1 LIELSRDASL
11 SNFCDAGIFA
21 RARRNIFV
29 MRKSLYAGVSLI
41 LCVSFTGCALY
52 NDVSIT
58 PLLLTPG
65 DIRRSASDLP
75 KLVEEGEFLRAIELG
90 RDLDKRAK
98 PSYRDLAA
106 LGSAE
111 VSAGRFQEARG
122 HLKQALTLGLPRDLY
137 AQVAWDLSQVEYLEG
152 NYSDSAHW
160 ALIATSNG
168 MLVKEWHIDYLRSL
182 AEIETYRIF
191 GPSSVKVA
199 VQMTKPE
206 IPRFEVRVNGK
217 HKVEVAIDTG
227 AVQTIVS
234 RSFADRAGVRSLGDF
249 TGTFYGLLGDPI
261 DVSFGVIDTLEL
273 GAMTIMN
280 VPVAIM
286 PDRELQFTVANR
298 EPIKMNVLLGT
309 ALLKEFRLELDFRN
323 RSVVFTALL
332 PSQKIPR
339 TDQNLFLLNFQPF
352 VQASI
357 NKSGWHL
364 FILDTG
370 SEITFLNETR
380 ISGTGVRNMPKL
392 HGALLQGLG
401 GVQKRGAKVEN
412 IEIGVDRWAGT
423 FKTLPL
429 YATEKSLAVGILGQN
444 LLKHFRVVI
453 DFGAMR
459 VDLHRDRVPSTSE
472 LEATIR

>member
-1 LIELSRDASL
+1 MIL
-11 SNFCDAGIFA
+11 
-21 RARRNIFV
+21 
-29 MRKSLYAGVSLI
+29 GVSI
-41 LCVSFTGCALY
+41 TGCALY
-52 NDVSIT
+52 SDVSIS

-75 KLVEEGEFLRAIELG
+75 KLLEEGEFLRAIELG
-90 RDLDKRAK
+90 RDVDKRTK

-106 LGSAE
+106 LGGAE
-111 VSAGRFQEARG
+111 VSAGRFEEARG
-122 HLKQALTLGLPRDLY
+122 HLKHALTLGLPRDAY
-137 AQVAWDLSQVEYLEG
+137 AQIAWDISQLEYLAG

-160 ALIATSNG
+160 ALIANSNG
-168 MLVKEWHIDYLRSL
+168 MLVKEWHIQYLRSL
-182 AEIETYRIF
+182 AEVETFRIF
-191 GPSSVKVA
+191 GPSTVKVD
-199 VQMTKPE
+199 VRMTKPE
-206 IPRFEVRVNGK
+206 IPRFDVRINGK
-217 HKVEVAIDTG
+217 HNVEVAIDTG

-234 RSFADRAGVRSLGDF
+234 RSFADRSGVRSLGDF
-249 TGTFYGLLGDPI
+249 TGTFYGLLGEPI
-261 DVSFGVIDTLEL
+261 EVSFGLVETLEL

-286 PDRELQFTVANR
+286 PDRELKFLVKNR
-298 EPIKMNVLLGT
+298 EPFKMDMLLGT
-309 ALLKEFRLELDFRN
+309 SLLKEFRLELDFRN
-323 RSVVFTALL
+323 RSAMFTALL

-339 TDQNLFLLNFQPF
+339 ADQNLFFMNFQPF

-357 NKSGWHL
+357 NRNGWHL

-401 GVQKRGAKVEN
+401 GSQKHGAKVEN

-429 YATEKSLAVGILGQN
+429 YATERSLAVGILGQN

-459 VDLHRDRVPSTSE
+459 VDLHRDRMPNPST
-472 LEATIR
+472 LEAANR